1 MIMLQ
6 IIAIIW
12 FAHLD
17 QKLRAFIPK
26 IFRRRVSAHRII
38 SVSRATLISEG

>member
-17 QKLRAFIPK
+17 QKLRAFIL
-26 IFRRRVSAHRII
+26 RRVFGHRTIA
-38 SVSRATLISEG
+38 VSRATLISED